1 MDRIADADTR
11 TETADSGSAA
21 IFEELLADQL
31 ELRTMGERLAATGD
45 RLGTDELVDI
55 VRHEPALEA
64 LLSGPKDRRE
74 IEAELDVSRAT
85 SHRLTRWLGEQGMA
99 TKVDGRFEL
108 TGYGQSVAEELLR
121 FERNV
126 VTSARLAP
134 LLESVCSDH
143 QEFVLEPFADATVT
157 TATPDDPYRPVNRF
171 VSLARESATLRG
183 FNTTHMIPLGMNAV
197 AGQLLEASETEV
209 IYLPTVIETLF
220 ETYPERAA
228 EAVEQGH
235 LRLRTREELPYGLA
249 IFDDRVGIG
258 GYDEQTGAMTVFV
271 DSDAAMAREWAERVY
286 AVYRERSEPLD
297 G

>member
-1 MDRIADADTR
+1 MDRIADADAR
-11 TETADSGSAA
+11 TGAADSGSAA
-21 IFEELLADQL
+21 IFEELLQDQL
-31 ELRTMGERLAATGD
+31 ELRTMGERLTATDD
-45 RLGTDELVDI
+45 RLGTDQLVDI

-64 LLSGPKDRRE
+64 LLTGPKDRRE
-74 IEAELDVSRAT
+74 LEAELDVSRAT
-85 SHRLTRWLGEQGMA
+85 SHRLTRWLGEQGMV

-157 TATPDDPYRPVNRF
+157 TATPEDPYRPVNRF
-171 VSLARESATLRG
+171 VALASESSTLRG
-183 FNTTHMIPLGMNAV
+183 FNTTHMVPLGMDALV
-197 AGQLLEASETEV
+197 GDLFETTETEI
-209 IYLPTVIETLF
+209 IYLPSVIETLF

-235 LRLRTREELPYGLA
+235 LRIRTRETLPYGLA
-249 IFDDRVGIG
+249 LFDDRVGIG

-286 AVYRERSEPLD
+286 AVYRDRSEPLD

>member
-1 MDRIADADTR
+1 MDRIVDAETR
-11 TETADSGSAA
+11 TESVDSGSAA

-31 ELRTMGERLAATGD
+31 ELRTVAERLDATDD
-45 RLGTDELVDI
+45 RIGTDELVDI

-64 LLSGPKDRRE
+64 LLAGPKDRRE
-74 IEAELDVSRAT
+74 LEAELGVSRAT
-85 SHRLTRWLGEQGMA
+85 SHRLMRWLGEQGMA
-99 TKVDGRFEL
+99 TKIDGRFQL

-171 VSLARESATLRG
+171 VSLAHESSTLRG
-183 FNTTHMIPLGMNAV
+183 FNTTHMIPLGMDALT
-197 AGQLLEASETEV
+197 GQLFEATETEI
-209 IYLPTVIETLF
+209 IYLPSVIETLF
-220 ETYPERAA
+220 EAYPERAA

-235 LRLRTREELPYGLA
+235 LRLRTREALPYGLA

-271 DSDAAMAREWAERVY
+271 DSETAMAREWAERVY
-286 AVYRERSEPLD
+286 AVYRDRSEPLEE
-297 G
+297 